1 MEKPFLSYARIF
13 FLSALISALAAAG
26 CSRSPEPEEINI
38 VRSLSENLPNDCFQ
52 AASSPADIVFPRD
65 SGPHNA
71 FRTEWWYYTGNLETP
86 EGRHFG
92 YQLTFFRHAFA
103 CEPTA
108 GASKW
113 RTRQLYFSHYAVTD
127 TESGRFYS
135 KFRMNRESLG
145 IAGAQASPYRVW
157 IDDWQVRE
165 KEEALLLAAS
175 DEEITLDLTL
185 LAEKPV
191 ILQGEKG
198 FSRKGPEPF
207 NASYYYS
214 FPDIKTSGRI
224 VINGKAYPVRGSS
237 WFDHEWSTSALS
249 SSTAG
254 WDWFSIHL
262 EDGRSLMLCQIRN
275 QEGIS
280 NGFGFGSLS
289 HSDGRV
295 RILSETEFELTPT
308 RYWESPATGKR
319 YPLNWEI
326 SIPSEHLFLMAVPV
340 IQNQEHTHMVTYW
353 EGAVRFTGKGI
364 KGSGY
369 VELTG
374 Y

>member
-1 MEKPFLSYARIF
+1 MKKNFIF
-13 FLSALISALAAAG
+13 FAWIFFPAALISVLATAG
-26 CSRSPEPEEINI
+26 CSRAPEPEGINI
-38 VRSLSENLPNDCFQ
+38 VRALSETFPNDCFQ
-52 AASSPADIVFPRD
+52 AASRPADIVFPRD

-92 YQLTFFRHAFA
+92 YQLTFFRHAFS
-103 CEPTA
+103 CEPAA
-108 GASKW
+108 GPSKW
-113 RTRQLYFSHYAVTD
+113 RTRQLYFSHYALTD

-165 KEEALLLAAS
+165 KDGGLVLEAS
-175 DEEITLDLTL
+175 DEGIRLDLTL
-185 LAEKPV
+185 FAGKPV
-191 ILQGEKG
+191 ILQGDKG

-214 FPDIKTSGRI
+214 LPDIKTSGK
-224 VINGKAYPVRGSS
+224 VEINGTAFPVRGRS

-249 SSTAG
+249 ANTAG

-262 EDGRSLMLCQIRN
+262 EDGRSLMLCRIRN
-275 QEGIS
+275 REGIS

-289 HSDGRV
+289 RSDGRV
-295 RILSETEFELTPT
+295 RILSETEFQLSPT
-308 RYWESPATGKR
+308 RYWKSPATEKR
-319 YPLNWEI
+319 YPLNWEM
-326 SIPSEHLFLMAVPV
+326 SIPSEQLFLLAAPV
-340 IQNQEHTHMVTYW
+340 IQNQEHTHMATYW

-364 KGSGY
+364 EGSGY
-369 VELTG
+369 IELTG